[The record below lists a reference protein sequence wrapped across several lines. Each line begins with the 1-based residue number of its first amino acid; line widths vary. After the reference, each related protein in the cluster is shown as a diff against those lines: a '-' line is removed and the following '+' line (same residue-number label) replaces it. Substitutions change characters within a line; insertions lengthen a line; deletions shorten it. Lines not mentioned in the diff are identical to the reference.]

1 MRLKKLGNSGL
12 IVSELCMGA
21 MTFGRETPR
30 DQSFQMLDMYMKA
43 GGNFIDT
50 ANVYSTGVSEEIL
63 GEWLSKQKRDEFV
76 IATKVRF
83 PMGDKPNQSGLGSKH
98 IVESLEASLKRMRTD
113 YVDVFYAHAWDF
125 DTPLEET
132 METFSDLVRMGKI
145 RHAAISNYGA
155 RHIQKAAD
163 LSTFKGYTPCI
174 ALQAKYNLVIR
185 EPEWELLPACQE
197 NGLGFVVWGPLFGG
211 WLSGRYQRGM
221 TEPPEGRIKEAEKE
235 DWFEKWSRYNV
246 ESTWKVIDKL
256 MEVAKRLDKSPAQVS
271 LNWLLN
277 KDNVTSIILGASKL
291 SHLEDN
297 LGCIG
302 WSLNGKDMAALDE
315 VSEIEKPYPYDFLE
329 MVRAI

>member
-1 MRLKKLGNSGL
+1 MQYKKLGNSGL

-21 MTFGRETPR
+21 MTFGRETPKEE
-30 DQSFQMLDMYMKA
+30 SFRMLDMYVES

-50 ANVYSTGVSEEIL
+50 ANVYSKGVSEEIL
-63 GEWLSKQKRDEFV
+63 GEWLKKQKRDEFV

-83 PMGDKPNQSGLGSKH
+83 PMGDKPNQSGLGRKH
-98 IVESLEASLKRMRTD
+98 ITESLEASLKRMNTD
-113 YVDVFYAHAWDF
+113 YTDVFYAHAWD
-125 DTPLEET
+125 DNTPLEET
-132 METFSDLVRMGKI
+132 METFSDLVKQGKI
-145 RHAAISNYGA
+145 RHAAVSNYGA
-155 RHIQKAAD
+155 RHVQKAVD
-163 LSTFKGYTPCI
+163 FSTFKGYTPYI

-185 EPEWELLPACQE
+185 EPEWELLPVCEE

-221 TEPPEGRIKEAEKE
+221 TEPPEGRIKEAEKQ

-246 ESTWKVIDKL
+246 ETTWKIIDKL
-256 MEVAKRLDKSPAQVS
+256 MEISARRGKSPAQVA

-277 KDNVTSIILGASKL
+277 KKHVTSLILGASKL

-302 WSLNGKDMAALDE
+302 WSLNLEDMTVLDE

-329 MVRAI
+329 MVKGV